1 MKSTEAVD
9 DGYLETKSHL
19 DSWVILYMNAAMS
32 WARPSNTHYSHVS
45 IDEESDGVEPRAK
58 PSEAKGSFSS
68 ATTGV
73 HQHKR

>member
-9 DGYLETKSHL
+9 DGYLETKS
-19 DSWVILYMNAAMS
+19 LYMNAAMS

-58 PSEAKGSFSS
+58 PSKAKGSFSS